1 MQAEISL
8 FEILHMAVL
17 REQEAYFFYLDLLE
31 ATNDETVKD
40 TLNWIADEEK
50 KHRRFLMDYRKGK
63 FGNKAL
69 RFATVVDYKIAEH
82 VKAPDVDDAMD
93 SADIFLVA
101 AHRELAS
108 CEFYTGLSELLED
121 IEIKEMLIR
130 IANEELKHKEKMEY
144 LYTNTAFPQ
153 TSGG

>member
-1 MQAEISL
+1 MQQELSL
-8 FEILHMAVL
+8 SQIIHMAVL
-17 REQEAYFFYLDLLE
+17 REQDAYFFYLDLIE
-31 ATNDETVKD
+31 TVNDDTVKD

-50 KHRRFLMDYRKGK
+50 KHRKFLIDYQNGK

-69 RFATVVDYKIAEH
+69 RLSTVVNYKIAEH
-82 VKAPDVDDAMD
+82 VKEPDIDGAMD

-101 AHRELAS
+101 AHRELKS
-108 CEFYTGLSELLED
+108 YEFYTGLSELHSD
-121 IEIKEMLIR
+121 IEIKELLIR

-144 LYTNTAFPQ
+144 LYTNTTFPQ